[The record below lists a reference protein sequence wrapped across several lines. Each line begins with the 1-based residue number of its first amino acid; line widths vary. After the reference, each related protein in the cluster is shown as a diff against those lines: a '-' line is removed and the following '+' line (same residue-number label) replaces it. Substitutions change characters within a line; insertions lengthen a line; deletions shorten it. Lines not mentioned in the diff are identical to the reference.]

1 MTINTNSM
9 RYTFSDK
16 LIAYLTLFSGLTIS
30 AVAIWYSV
38 AGLVAIFAAAVVP
51 IVIMGV
57 VLEVSKLIATIWL
70 KWNWKRAPAL
80 IRTYLL
86 IAIVV
91 LMLLTSMGI
100 FGFLSKAHL
109 DQAVPTGDVLAK
121 ITLIDEKIK
130 TEKDN
135 IETARK
141 ALSQMDAQV
150 DQVLGRTDDARGAER
165 AVQIRRNQARERT
178 VLQGDIAK
186 AQTVIAKLNEEKAPI
201 AAELRQVEAKVG
213 PIKYIASLIYGDN
226 PEENLL
232 ERAVRWVIIIIVL
245 VFDPLAVVLLLASQY
260 SFQWF
265 RQAREEESAEGNS
278 PIGPSENLSTT
289 VTETPWPFMA
299 VVPTEVQNVQ
309 TDRTTA
315 EPIAD
320 PGQPVRHEPSL
331 NLQPESLPNDESLGD
346 QPRIEDDN
354 EPVVRNDEVEQPQ
367 EQTQELTDPIVEK
380 KDTELLVES
389 RRLTEEELDELD
401 QDDEWKEA
409 KHAWKEANPNETLKR
424 QKELYLAGT
433 IDDLP
438 WAEDVKKKK
447 YIVKEN
453 AVQIQKTTKE

>member
-1 MTINTNSM
+1 MKYNL
-9 RYTFSDK
+9 SDK

-70 KWNWKRAPAL
+70 KWNWKRAPVL

-86 IAIVV
+86 IAITV

-109 DQAVPTGDVLAK
+109 DQAVPTGDVTAK
-121 ITLIDEKIK
+121 VTLIDEKIK

-141 ALSQMDAQV
+141 ALAQMDAQV

-178 VLQGDIAK
+178 ALQADIAK
-186 AQTVIAKLNEEKAPI
+186 AQTAIAKLNEEKAPI

-265 RQAREEESAEGNS
+265 RQAREEETTEGDS
-278 PIGPSENLSTT
+278 PTSSESNDTPT

-299 VVPTEVQNVQ
+299 VVPTEVHDVQ

-331 NLQPESLPNDESLGD
+331 NIQPESLPNDEPVGD
-346 QPRIEDDN
+346 QPRTEDDN
-354 EPVVRNDEVEQPQ
+354 GLVGRDDEVEQPQ
-367 EQTQELTDPIVEK
+367 EQAQELTNPAIEK
-380 KDTELLVES
+380 KDTESLAEL
-389 RRLTEEELDELD
+389 RRLTEEELAELD
-401 QDDEWKEA
+401 EDEDWKNA
-409 KHAWKEANPNETLKR
+409 KHAWKEAHPEETLKR
-424 QKELYLAGT
+424 QKELYLSGA

-438 WAEDVKKKK
+438 WAAEVKKKK

>member
-1 MTINTNSM
+1 MKYNL
-9 RYTFSDK
+9 SDK

-70 KWNWKRAPAL
+70 KWNWKRAPVL

-86 IAIVV
+86 IAITV

-109 DQAVPTGDVLAK
+109 DQAVPTGDVTAK
-121 ITLIDEKIK
+121 VTLIDEKIK

-141 ALSQMDAQV
+141 ALAQMDAQV

-178 VLQGDIAK
+178 ALQADIAK
-186 AQTVIAKLNEEKAPI
+186 AQTAIAKLNEEKAPI

-265 RQAREEESAEGNS
+265 RQAREEETTEGDS
-278 PIGPSENLSTT
+278 PTSSESNDTPT

-299 VVPTEVQNVQ
+299 VVPTEVHDVQ

-331 NLQPESLPNDESLGD
+331 NIQPESLPNDEPVGD
-346 QPRIEDDN
+346 QPRTEDDN
-354 EPVVRNDEVEQPQ
+354 GPVGRDDEVEQPQ
-367 EQTQELTDPIVEK
+367 EQAQELTNPAIEK
-380 KDTELLVES
+380 KDTESLAEL
-389 RRLTEEELDELD
+389 RRLTEEELAELD
-401 QDDEWKEA
+401 EDEDWKNA
-409 KHAWKEANPNETLKR
+409 KHAWKEAHPEETLKR
-424 QKELYLAGT
+424 QKELYLSGA

-438 WAEDVKKKK
+438 WAAEVKKKK

>member
-1 MTINTNSM
+1 MK
-9 RYTFSDK
+9 YTLSDK

-70 KWNWKRAPAL
+70 KWNWKRAPVL

-86 IAIVV
+86 IAITV

-109 DQAVPTGDVLAK
+109 DQAVPTGDVSAK
-121 ITLIDEKIK
+121 VTLIDEKIK

-141 ALSQMDAQV
+141 ALAQMDAQV

-178 VLQGDIAK
+178 ALQSDIAK
-186 AQTVIAKLNEEKAPI
+186 AQTAIAKLNEEKAPI

-213 PIKYIASLIYGDN
+213 PIKYIASLIYGDD
-226 PEENLL
+226 PEDNLL

-265 RQAREEESAEGNS
+265 RQAREEEEKVEGDS
-278 PIGPSENLSTT
+278 PRGTTDVIDTEPPT

-320 PGQPVRHEPSL
+320 TGQSVRHEPSL
-331 NLQPESLPNDESLGD
+331 NLQPESLPNDE
-346 QPRIEDDN
+346 
-354 EPVVRNDEVEQPQ
+354 PVGRGYEVEQPQ
-367 EQTQELTDPIVEK
+367 EQAQKLTDPAIEK
-380 KDTELLVES
+380 KDIESSAEL
-389 RRLTEEELDELD
+389 RRLTEEELAELD
-401 QDDEWKEA
+401 EDEDWKNA
-409 KHAWKEANPNETLKR
+409 KHAWKEAHPEETLKR
-424 QKELYLAGT
+424 QKELYLSGA

-438 WAEDVKKKK
+438 WAAEVKKKK

>member
-1 MTINTNSM
+1 M

-70 KWNWKRAPAL
+70 KWNWKRAPIL

-91 LMLLTSMGI
+91 LSLLTSMGI

-121 ITLIDEKIK
+121 VTLIDEKIK

-141 ALSQMDAQV
+141 ALAQMDAQV
-150 DQVLGRTDDARGAER
+150 DQVLGRTEDARGAER

-178 VLQGDIAK
+178 ALQGDIAK
-186 AQTVIAKLNEEKAPI
+186 AQTAIAKLNEEKAPI

-265 RQAREEESAEGNS
+265 RQAREEESNKAEGDSLTTESDQN
-278 PIGPSENLSTT
+278 IVEEAT
-289 VTETPWPFMA
+289 VTEKQE
-299 VVPTEVQNVQ
+299 PTL
-309 TDRTTA
+309 TIP
-315 EPIAD
+315 EPGPEPEQPAD
-320 PGQPVRHEPSL
+320 PHPPGWMFTAPIQEVVEAAKTEPA
-331 NLQPESLPNDESLGD
+331 E
-346 QPRIEDDN
+346 IE
-354 EPVVRNDEVEQPQ
+354 QS
-367 EQTQELTDPIVEK
+367 VEK
-380 KDTELLVES
+380 KDTESLAES
-389 RRLTEEELDELD
+389 RRLTEEELEELD
-401 QDDEWKEA
+401 QDEDWKEA
-409 KHAWKEANPNETLKR
+409 KHSWKEAHPEETLKR
-424 QKELYLAGT
+424 QKELYLAGA

-438 WAEDVKKKK
+438 WAADVKKKN

>member
-1 MTINTNSM
+1 MK
-9 RYTFSDK
+9 YTLSDK

-70 KWNWKRAPAL
+70 KWNWKRAPVL

-86 IAIVV
+86 IAITV

-109 DQAVPTGDVLAK
+109 DQAVPTGDVSAK
-121 ITLIDEKIK
+121 VTLIDEKIK

-141 ALSQMDAQV
+141 ALAQMDAQV

-178 VLQGDIAK
+178 ALQSDIAK
-186 AQTVIAKLNEEKAPI
+186 AQTAIAKLNEEKAPI

-213 PIKYIASLIYGDN
+213 PIKYIASLIYGDD
-226 PEENLL
+226 PEDNLL

-265 RQAREEESAEGNS
+265 RQAREEEEKVEGDS
-278 PIGPSENLSTT
+278 PRGTTDVIDTEPPT
-289 VTETPWPFMA
+289 VTETSWPFMA

-320 PGQPVRHEPSL
+320 TGQSVRHEPSL
-331 NLQPESLPNDESLGD
+331 NLQPESLPNDE
-346 QPRIEDDN
+346 
-354 EPVVRNDEVEQPQ
+354 PVGRNDEVEQPQ
-367 EQTQELTDPIVEK
+367 EQAQKLTDPAIEK
-380 KDTELLVES
+380 KDIESSAEL
-389 RRLTEEELDELD
+389 RRLTEEELAELD
-401 QDDEWKEA
+401 EDEDWKNA
-409 KHAWKEANPNETLKR
+409 KHAWKEAHPEETLKR
-424 QKELYLAGT
+424 QKELYLSGA

-438 WAEDVKKKK
+438 WAAEVKKKK

>member
-1 MTINTNSM
+1 MKYNL
-9 RYTFSDK
+9 SDK

-57 VLEVSKLIATIWL
+57 VLEASKLIATIWL
-70 KWNWKRAPAL
+70 KWNWKRAPVL

-86 IAIVV
+86 IAITV

-109 DQAVPTGDVLAK
+109 DQAVPTGDVTAK
-121 ITLIDEKIK
+121 VTLIDEKIK

-141 ALSQMDAQV
+141 ALAQMDAQV

-165 AVQIRRNQARERT
+165 AVQIRRNQTRERT
-178 VLQGDIAK
+178 ALQADIAK
-186 AQTVIAKLNEEKAPI
+186 AQTAIAKLNEEKAPI

-213 PIKYIASLIYGDN
+213 PIKYIASLIYGDD
-226 PEENLL
+226 PEDNLL

-265 RQAREEESAEGNS
+265 RQAREEETTEGDS
-278 PIGPSENLSTT
+278 PTSSESNDTPT

-320 PGQPVRHEPSL
+320 SGQPVRHEHSL
-331 NLQPESLPNDESLGD
+331 NLQPESLPNDEPVGD
-346 QPRIEDDN
+346 QPRTEDDN
-354 EPVVRNDEVEQPQ
+354 GPVGRDDEVEQPQ
-367 EQTQELTDPIVEK
+367 EQAQELTDPVIEK
-380 KDTELLVES
+380 KDTESSAEL
-389 RRLTEEELDELD
+389 RRLTEEELAELD
-401 QDDEWKEA
+401 EDEDWKNA
-409 KHAWKEANPNETLKR
+409 KHAWKDAHPEETLKR
-424 QKELYLAGT
+424 QKELYLSGA

-438 WAEDVKKKK
+438 WAAEVKKKK

>member
-1 MTINTNSM
+1 MS
-9 RYTFSDK
+9 YTFSDK
-16 LIAYLTLFSGLTIS
+16 LIAYLTLLSGLTIS
-30 AVAIWYSV
+30 AVAVWYSV

-70 KWNWKRAPAL
+70 KWNWKRAPVL

-86 IAIVV
+86 IAITV

-109 DQAVPTGDVLAK
+109 DQAVPTGDVTAK
-121 ITLIDEKIK
+121 VTLIDEKIK

-135 IETARK
+135 IETARR
-141 ALSQMDAQV
+141 ALAQMDAQV

-178 VLQGDIAK
+178 ALQNDIAK
-186 AQTVIAKLNEEKAPI
+186 AQTVIAKLNEERAPI

-213 PIKYIASLIYGDN
+213 PIKYIASLIYGDD
-226 PEENLL
+226 PEDNLL

-265 RQAREEESAEGNS
+265 RQAKEEEKTEGNS
-278 PIGPSENLSTT
+278 PRGTT
-289 VTETPWPFMA
+289 DVVDTEPPAVTQSPWPFMA
-299 VVPTEVQNVQ
+299 VVQTEVQNVQ

-320 PGQPVRHEPSL
+320 TGQPVRHEPSL
-331 NLQPESLPNDESLGD
+331 NLQPEPLPNDEPVGN
-346 QPRIEDDN
+346 QPRTEDDN
-354 EPVVRNDEVEQPQ
+354 GPVGRDDEVEQPQ
-367 EQTQELTDPIVEK
+367 EQAQELTDPVIEK
-380 KDTELLVES
+380 KDTESSAEL
-389 RRLTEEELDELD
+389 RRLTEEELAELD
-401 QDDEWKEA
+401 EDEDWKNA
-409 KHAWKEANPNETLKR
+409 KHAWKDAHPEETLKR
-424 QKELYLAGT
+424 QKELYLSGA

-438 WAEDVKKKK
+438 WAAEVKKKK